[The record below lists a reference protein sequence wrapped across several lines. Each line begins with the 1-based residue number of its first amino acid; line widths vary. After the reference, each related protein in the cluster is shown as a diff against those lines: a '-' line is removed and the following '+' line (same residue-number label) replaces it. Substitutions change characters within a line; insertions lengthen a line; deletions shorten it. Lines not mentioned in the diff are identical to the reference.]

1 MRTISAAAFLSCLLA
16 ATLPLFPQ
24 GVIPAGNGPGDERQR
39 LPAGIACCDEQK
51 IRQAMTEEALLRI
64 AARHEGGAGAASDYL
79 SDQAHEKIR
88 RRLPAGSREQR
99 MDFLRAALKPPAAD
113 EDTREFQELVGYFVL
128 GMTLEIGLTFQDEYD
143 QAQASSEKVGV
154 LLAELEKAR
163 EIGDEELGRALF
175 RADLSEK
182 ELRRL
187 RALER
192 RWKEAA
198 ADSPPFAAFNQLK
211 GNVTGRAP
219 DPDQQTAFGLALR
232 YRAPFPF
239 LDEFLEKYRRVALEF
254 RETVRRINVLLS
266 ASGS

>member
-1 MRTISAAAFLSCLLA
+1 MLRAVAAALLLCLLA
-16 ATLPLFPQ
+16 
-24 GVIPAGNGPGDERQR
+24 PAQEVVPT
-39 LPAGIACCDEQK
+39 GITCCDEQK
-51 IRQAMTEEALLRI
+51 IRQAMAEEALQRV
-64 AARHEGGAGAASDYL
+64 AARHTGGSGRSSDYL
-79 SDQAHEKIR
+79 SDQAYEKIR
-88 RRLPAGSREQR
+88 PRLTAVIREQL
-99 MDFLRAALKPPAAD
+99 MEFLRQALLQPPPD
-113 EDTREFQELVGYFVL
+113 EETREFQERVGLFVL
-128 GMTLEIGLTFQDEYD
+128 GMTLEIGHTFQDEYD
-143 QAQASSEKVGV
+143 QALTSAERVGM
-154 LLAELEKAR
+154 LLEELEKSPALD
-163 EIGDEELGRALF
+163 DEALARALF
-175 RADLSEK
+175 HADVSEK